1 MHQRKIVH
9 LFLLISEIIIA
20 SIFITFFCCGNTL
33 KYKQLLW
40 FGSKTLTIQ
49 NILKNNLNNSYPLK
63 SIQSI
68 ENLNSTLDK
77 NYDYLLNHSTKADCE
92 LNYKKCGILDTYGN
106 IMCIKENESCPIN
119 EIIIDLE
126 DKYKEYL
133 NKGFEFT
140 KISKIPNN
148 YYLYYTNKSIDKEII
163 VNLIYSEEN
172 PKYITEQNI
181 IFDFEEYFEYVEE
194 TTIRT
199 KGGYY
204 YYGGLGRGGG
214 GYWRNLEILEG
225 EEKLNKYFN
234 KKISEDKNIDKCYKK
249 IYDNIYIKNYIGFES
264 HEQMNFFMNSDFR
277 KFFFIR
283 FPNIISFIFTIISFI
298 VFFILIVFSISR
310 CMYEDKNINESD
322 PDAAIG
328 PKLIVSFF
336 YLTIFIGFFIYFL
349 YAYFK
354 IYNNKQF
361 EIIKNIKADNFIR
374 DYLDEINERAKNK
387 SLILSSI
394 ISFSISFFFFILTWL
409 VRPIHLAYL
418 KRSQNKTQIKKKL
431 DIKDDKNINDL
442 ESKDIQIINVVRNYN
457 NVFNIKGDIEEN
469 K

>member
-1 MHQRKIVH
+1 
-9 LFLLISEIIIA
+9 
-20 SIFITFFCCGNTL
+20 
-33 KYKQLLW
+33 
-40 FGSKTLTIQ
+40 
-49 NILKNNLNNSYPLK
+49 
-63 SIQSI
+63 
-68 ENLNSTLDK
+68 
-77 NYDYLLNHSTKADCE
+77 
-92 LNYKKCGILDTYGN
+92 
-106 IMCIKENESCPIN
+106 
-119 EIIIDLE
+119 
-126 DKYKEYL
+126 
-133 NKGFEFT
+133 
-140 KISKIPNN
+140 
-148 YYLYYTNKSIDKEII
+148 
-163 VNLIYSEEN
+163 
-172 PKYITEQNI
+172 
-181 IFDFEEYFEYVEE
+181 
-194 TTIRT
+194 
-199 KGGYY
+199 
-204 YYGGLGRGGG
+204 
-214 GYWRNLEILEG
+214 
-225 EEKLNKYFN
+225 
-234 KKISEDKNIDKCYKK
+234 
-249 IYDNIYIKNYIGFES
+249 
-264 HEQMNFFMNSDFR
+264 
-277 KFFFIR
+277 
-283 FPNIISFIFTIISFI
+283 
-298 VFFILIVFSISR
+298 
-310 CMYEDKNINESD
+310 MYEDKNINESD

-457 NVFNIKGDIEEN
+457 NIFNIKGDIEEN